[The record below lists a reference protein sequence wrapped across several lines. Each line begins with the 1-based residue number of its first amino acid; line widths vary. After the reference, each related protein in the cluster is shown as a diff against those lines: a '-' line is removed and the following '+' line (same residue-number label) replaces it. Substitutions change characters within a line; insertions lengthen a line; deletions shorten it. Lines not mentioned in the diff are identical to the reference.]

1 MAKWLHGCGPKVGMV
16 MWSLPLALS
25 QELLSGEGTRDS
37 VCGDPSSKNGWAN
50 LCCYCWQRRAH
61 SAVLCAIDGC
71 GKVVASLGANSVYG
85 VVVDATSTF
94 PAYNKTC
101 CQARAFVAAC
111 VGICR
116 RKIDGQMCVFTAGSG
131 GLT

>member
-1 MAKWLHGCGPKVGMV
+1 MVAWVWAK
-16 MWSLPLALS
+16 
-25 QELLSGEGTRDS
+25 SGYGDVVAAISTFARIAVKRGHS

-50 LCCYCWQRRAH
+50 LCGYCWQRRAH

-71 GKVVASLGANSVYG
+71 GKVAASLGANSVYG

-101 CQARAFVAAC
+101 CQARAFVTAC

-116 RKIDGQMCVFTAGSG
+116 RKIDGQMCVFTAGNG